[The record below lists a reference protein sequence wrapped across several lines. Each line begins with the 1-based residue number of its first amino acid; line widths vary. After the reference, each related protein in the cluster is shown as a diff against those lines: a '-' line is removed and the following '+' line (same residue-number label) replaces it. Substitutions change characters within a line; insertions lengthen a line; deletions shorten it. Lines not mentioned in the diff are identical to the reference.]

1 MQNQLINTILA
12 ANIRRL
18 RESQGLSLTDACKV
32 SGLTRRQ
39 WCDLEAGHDN
49 PELCRGN
56 PTLRI
61 LSVVAYSLN
70 TDVLTLL
77 KPYTN
82 DETY

>member
-1 MQNQLINTILA
+1 MIINQTLA
-12 ANIRRL
+12 LNIRRIRDDQHL
-18 RESQGLSLTDACKV
+18 GLTGACKE

-39 WCDLEAGHDN
+39 WCDLEAA
-49 PELCRGN
+49 RGN

-70 TDVLTLL
+70 VEVIDLL
-77 KPYTN
+77 KPNTK

>member
-1 MQNQLINTILA
+1 MELINQTLA

-18 RESQGLSLTDACKV
+18 RQGLSLTEMCAV

-39 WCDLEAGHDN
+39 WCDLEAG
-49 PELCRGN
+49 RGN

-70 TDVLTLL
+70 TDVVTLL
-77 KPYTN
+77 KPFPSH
-82 DETY
+82 ETY

>member
-1 MQNQLINTILA
+1 MIINQTLA

-18 RESQGLSLTDACKV
+18 RESQHLGLTGACKE

-39 WCDLEAGHDN
+39 WCDLEAA
-49 PELCRGN
+49 RGN

-77 KPYTN
+77 KPDTK

>member
-1 MQNQLINTILA
+1 MQLINTILA

-18 RESQGLSLTDACKV
+18 RESQHLGLTGACKI

-39 WCDLEAGHDN
+39 WCDLEAA
-49 PELCRGN
+49 RGN

-70 TDVLTLL
+70 VEVIDLL
-77 KPYTN
+77 KSAP
-82 DETY
+82 

>member
-1 MQNQLINTILA
+1 MIINKVLA
-12 ANIRRL
+12 DNIRRI
-18 RESQGLSLTDACKV
+18 RESHGLGLTGACKE

-39 WCDLEAGHDN
+39 WCDLEAA
-49 PELCRGN
+49 RGN

-70 TDVLTLL
+70 TDVVTLL
-77 KPYTN
+77 KPNTK